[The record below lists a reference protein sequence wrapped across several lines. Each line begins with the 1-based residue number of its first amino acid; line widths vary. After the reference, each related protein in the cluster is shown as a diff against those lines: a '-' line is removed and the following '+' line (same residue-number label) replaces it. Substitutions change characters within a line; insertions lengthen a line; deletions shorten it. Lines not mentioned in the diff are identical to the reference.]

1 MKSGRIKALLNL
13 FLFIHLTLVGLSN
26 IKKLNLEE
34 IKLSLL
40 LLLVEYNVDWIKY
53 WLYLFFNF
61 LAVKS
66 LMVPCFISRKGQVS
80 KWNLNSCRYSH
91 QNIYLYINIF
101 VMRTLKRP
109 CVSWREWLVGIVM
122 IIIWFYIKG
131 DGKRTS
137 ASLSFFFLNNYLY
150 MLAIKLGIKICA
162 LTLLMKKK
170 TLILAAPF

>member
-1 MKSGRIKALLNL
+1 
-13 FLFIHLTLVGLSN
+13 
-26 IKKLNLEE
+26 
-34 IKLSLL
+34 
-40 LLLVEYNVDWIKY
+40 
-53 WLYLFFNF
+53 
-61 LAVKS
+61 
-66 LMVPCFISRKGQVS
+66 
-80 KWNLNSCRYSH
+80 
-91 QNIYLYINIF
+91 
-101 VMRTLKRP
+101 MRTLKRP